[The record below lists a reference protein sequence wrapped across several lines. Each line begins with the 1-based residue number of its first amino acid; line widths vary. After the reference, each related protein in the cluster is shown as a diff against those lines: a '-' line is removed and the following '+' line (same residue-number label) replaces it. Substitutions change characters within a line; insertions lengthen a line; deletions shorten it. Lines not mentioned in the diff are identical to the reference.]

1 MHGTFHL
8 CILKSFKQVLI
19 SYEHIYSLRFFQ
31 IIINSVIN
39 VQDGIIQMTVN
50 VQDGIIQ
57 LILYVQDGVME
68 FLTYGSTFH
77 TRYLSKVVVGEFQ
90 SYTYLLNN

>member
-1 MHGTFHL
+1 
-8 CILKSFKQVLI
+8 
-19 SYEHIYSLRFFQ
+19 
-31 IIINSVIN
+31 
-39 VQDGIIQMTVN
+39 MTVN

-90 SYTYLLNN
+90 SYTYLLNS